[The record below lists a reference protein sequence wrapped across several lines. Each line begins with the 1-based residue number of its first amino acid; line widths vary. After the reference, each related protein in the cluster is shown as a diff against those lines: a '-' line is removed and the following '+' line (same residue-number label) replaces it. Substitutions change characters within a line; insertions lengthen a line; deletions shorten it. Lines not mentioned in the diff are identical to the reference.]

1 MLSSFVIEGDSVAN
15 KKSMYVHGVKL
26 GALAAAGA
34 LALSACSGGASSSS
48 EGGSSGASFA
58 DMSPVS
64 LVVQSPY
71 GPNHFM
77 SQMWVDYAEVV
88 EEKSEGKITFDISY
102 SSALSSVAE
111 QEAGLRDGL
120 LDMAWS
126 MPAYNP
132 AALPINALITE
143 VAFLTEQTPLV
154 SQLQG
159 HGSAQFGME
168 NEILNKELA
177 DNGLVSLLTMVG
189 QMPNNVMI
197 CTGSPVQTVDDFA
210 GKRIRV
216 PGAGWATE
224 VEALGATPV
233 NIVQAEVYE
242 ALERGVIDCAVQSPA
257 NSLQLGMLEI
267 ADYYSIDTEVN
278 FQGWN
283 GTHITMSESRWNE
296 LPLVAQQLLWD
307 ETGNT
312 LLRSMLVGGMDA
324 WAEEILVASE
334 NLEVIGY
341 EDDVRDALRAQRE
354 KTLADVDARA
364 TELAGEGNNLLA
376 DYEAVQS
383 DWQNII
389 AEIGYSDDEHPTWI
403 EWAEAYTADPTSV
416 DAFIDAY
423 MERVHTPNRPL

>member
-1 MLSSFVIEGDSVAN
+1 MAIKN
-15 KKSMYVHGVKL
+15 MYKRGVRVMVL
-26 GALAAAGA
+26 AGA
-34 LALSACSGGASSSS
+34 TILALSSCAGGVDGA
-48 EGGSSGASFA
+48 ETGGSDAGDEGFESM
-58 DMSPVS
+58 DPIT

-77 SQMWVDYAEVV
+77 SEMWVDYAEVV
-88 EEKSEGKITFDISY
+88 EEKSGGKITFDISY

-132 AALPINALITE
+132 TALPINALITE
-143 VAFLTEQTPLV
+143 VAFLTEQTPLI

-168 NEILNKELA
+168 NEILNQELA

-189 QMPNNVMI
+189 QMPNNIMI
-197 CTGSPVQTVDDFA
+197 CTDSPVQTLADFS

-283 GTHITMSESRWNE
+283 GTHITMSARKWDE
-296 LPLVAQQLLWD
+296 LPLVAKQLLWD
-307 ETGNT
+307 EAGNT
-312 LLRSMLVGGMDA
+312 LLRSMLVGGMNA
-324 WAEEILVASE
+324 WAEEILVAAE
-334 NLEVIGY
+334 NLEIVGY
-341 EDDVRDALRAQRE
+341 DDDVRNALRAQRE
-354 KTLADVDARA
+354 KTLADVETRA
-364 TELAGEGNNLLA
+364 AELAGDGNNLLE
-376 DYEAVQS
+376 DYKAVQ
-383 DWQNII
+383 DEWLNIVT
-389 AEIGYSDDEHPTWI
+389 EIGYSDDDHPTWA
-403 EWAEAYTADPTSV
+403 EWAKAYTESPTNV

-423 MERVHTPNRPL
+423 MERVQLPNRPQ

>member
-1 MLSSFVIEGDSVAN
+1 MADQRTTRYMRGL
-15 KKSMYVHGVKL
+15 KL

-34 LALSACSGGASSSS
+34 LALSSCSGSLGG
-48 EGGSSGASFA
+48 EGSNDAVGFA
-58 DMSPVS
+58 EMSPTT

-120 LDMAWS
+120 LDMAWT

-132 AALPINALITE
+132 TALPINALMTE

-159 HGSAQFGME
+159 HGSTQFGME
-168 NEILNKELA
+168 NEILNQELT

-189 QMPNNVMI
+189 QMPNNIMI
-197 CTGSPVQTVDDFA
+197 CTGSPVQSLGDFA

-257 NSLQLGMLEI
+257 NSLQLGMLDI

-283 GTHITMSESRWNE
+283 GTHITMSERRWNE

-307 ETGNT
+307 EAGNT

-334 NLEVIGY
+334 NLEVVGY
-341 EDDVRDALRAQRE
+341 EDDVREALRAQRE

-364 TELAGEGNNLLA
+364 AELAGEGNNLLA
-376 DYEAVQS
+376 DYQAVQA
-383 DWQNII
+383 DWRNIV
-389 AEIGYSDDEHPTWI
+389 AEVGYSDDAHPTWI
-403 EWAEAYTADPTSV
+403 EWAEAYTASPTDV

-423 MERVHTPNRPL
+423 LERVQNPNRPQ

>member
-1 MLSSFVIEGDSVAN
+1 MGTMRSAALKRG
-15 KKSMYVHGVKL
+15 L
-26 GALAAAGA
+26 GASAFVASGA
-34 LALSACSGGASSSS
+34 LMLTACSGGGASGDAS
-48 EGGSSGASFA
+48 EQSFA
-58 DMSPVS
+58 DMSPVT

-71 GPNHFM
+71 GPSHFM
-77 SQMWVDYAEVV
+77 SEMWVDYAEVI
-88 EEKSEGKITFDISY
+88 EDKSEGKISFDISY

-132 AALPINALITE
+132 SALPINALITE
-143 VAFLTEQTPLV
+143 AAFLTEQTPLV

-159 HGSAQFGME
+159 HGSTQFGIE
-168 NEILNKELA
+168 NEILNQELA

-189 QMPNNVMI
+189 QMPNNIML
-197 CTGSPVQTVDDFA
+197 CTGNPVETIDDFA

-242 ALERGVIDCAVQSPA
+242 AMERGVIDCAVQSPG
-257 NSLQLGMLEI
+257 NSLELGMLDV

-283 GTHITMSESRWNE
+283 GTHITMSESRWNS

-307 ETGNT
+307 EAGET
-312 LLRSMLVGGMDA
+312 LLRSMLVGGMEA
-324 WAEEILVASE
+324 WAEEIMTADE
-334 NLEVIGY
+334 KLEVVGY
-341 EDDVRDALRAQRE
+341 ADDVRGALREQR
-354 KTLADVDARA
+354 KATLESVGLRA
-364 TELAGEGNNLLA
+364 AELAGEDNELLA
-376 DYEAVQS
+376 DYEAVM
-383 DWQNII
+383 
-389 AEIGYSDDEHPTWI
+389 AEWLSAVKDAGYSDDQHPTWI
-403 EWAEAYTADPTSV
+403 EWAQAYSKSPENV
-416 DAFIDAY
+416 DAFIDTY
-423 MERVHTPNRPL
+423 MERVQLPNRPQ

>member
-1 MLSSFVIEGDSVAN
+1 MIEGDPMVTPSSTRSN
-15 KKSMYVHGVKL
+15 RILQGS
-26 GALAAAGA
+26 ALAATCA
-34 LALSACSGGASSSS
+34 LALTACAGSGGSPDAAGTSN
-48 EGGSSGASFA
+48 GSGFA
-58 DMSPVS
+58 DMSPVT

-71 GPNHFM
+71 GPDHFM
-77 SQMWVDYAEVV
+77 SEMWVDYAEVI
-88 EEKSEGKITFDISY
+88 EERSEGKITFDISY

-111 QEAGLRDGL
+111 QDAGLRDGL

-132 AALPINALITE
+132 TALPINALITE

-159 HGSAQFGME
+159 HGSTQFGME
-168 NEILNKELA
+168 NETLNQELSDA
-177 DNGLVSLLTMVG
+177 GLVSLLTMVG

-197 CTGSPVQTVDDFA
+197 CTDSPVQSLADFA

-257 NSLQLGMLEI
+257 NSLQLGMLDI

-283 GTHITMSESRWNE
+283 GTHITMSERVWNE
-296 LPLVAQQLLWD
+296 LPLEARQLLWD
-307 ETGNT
+307 EAGNT

-324 WAEEILVASE
+324 WAEEIRTASE
-334 NLEVIGY
+334 TLEVVGY
-341 EDDVRDALRAQRE
+341 DDDVREALRAQRE
-354 KTLADVDARA
+354 NTLADVEERA
-364 TELAGEGNNLLA
+364 DELAGEGNDLIA
-376 DYEAVQS
+376 SYQAVQA
-383 DWQNII
+383 DWRNIVG
-389 AEIGYSDDEHPTWI
+389 EIGYSDDAHPTWI
-403 EWAEAYTADPTSV
+403 DWAEAYDASPTNV

-423 MERVHTPNRPL
+423 MERVQIPNRPQ